1 MECEI
6 CGRQVSD
13 NPKKAKIEGSVMIVC
28 DECAKLGKI
37 QKAPPKPKFRKS
49 NKPKK
54 NKTTKQNYSKD
65 EPKEEL
71 VEDFNVKIRK
81 ARESKNLSREELG
94 QKIYEKVS
102 VINRIESGKMIPDI
116 RLTKKLENALNITL
130 IENDNKLCA
139 EVASE
144 LDALVVCGNG
154 TNSKILEEVNIED
167 AKYFIATTGND
178 EANLLSCILV
188 RKYKVKHIIA
198 RVSNPDH
205 EDYKLIF

>member
-71 VEDFNVKIRK
+71 VE
-81 ARESKNLSREELG
+81 ENLSREELG

-130 IENDNKLCA
+130 IENV
-139 EVASE
+139 EE
-144 LDALVVCGNG
+144 LDL
-154 TNSKILEEVNIED
+154 SK
-167 AKYFIATTGND
+167 YTGNPSQGRTLG
-178 EANLLSCILV
+178 NV
-188 RKYKVKHIIA
+188 VKIKK
-198 RVSNPDH
+198 R
-205 EDYKLIF
+205 

>member
-71 VEDFNVKIRK
+71 EKPENLKTYQ
-81 ARESKNLSREELG
+81 EKN
-94 QKIYEKVS
+94 
-102 VINRIESGKMIPDI
+102 
-116 RLTKKLENALNITL
+116 
-130 IENDNKLCA
+130 
-139 EVASE
+139 
-144 LDALVVCGNG
+144 
-154 TNSKILEEVNIED
+154 
-167 AKYFIATTGND
+167 
-178 EANLLSCILV
+178 
-188 RKYKVKHIIA
+188 
-198 RVSNPDH
+198 
-205 EDYKLIF
+205 